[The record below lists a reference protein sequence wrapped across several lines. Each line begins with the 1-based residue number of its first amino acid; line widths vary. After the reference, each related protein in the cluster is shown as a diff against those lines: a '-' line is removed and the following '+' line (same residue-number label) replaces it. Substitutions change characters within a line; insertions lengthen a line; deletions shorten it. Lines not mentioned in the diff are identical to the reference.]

1 MSRLETTVAG
11 SADGGVTAEVGP
23 IATSQVVLRV
33 EPAGDDQY
41 LVYLDVRDASGEW
54 RRLHRS
60 TLTATTASWPA
71 AIRKLE

>member
-1 MSRLETTVAG
+1 MSEL
-11 SADGGVTAEVGP
+11 GVCVRSSGPGVQVEVGP
-23 IATSQVVLRV
+23 IATASVVLRV
-33 EPAGDDQY
+33 EPTDDGQH

-60 TLTATTASWPA
+60 TLTTTQASWPP